1 VSQTRGIPII
11 FKDRYT
17 ASLMGD
23 TTVCRFAPVQLRFN
37 SSQTGFFDITY
48 QSSSGGG
55 NVAVPNVQSP
65 SNINVNTSL
74 SATYKLVSVIDK
86 NGCRAQ
92 VMDSVR
98 VNLRP
103 LPDANA
109 GIDRS
114 VCSSAV
120 QLEAAEN
127 FSYVGKWTSL
137 TSGAVITDPTDP
149 RSIITNLQNGRNIF
163 VWTVSDTACLG
174 YSVRDTVQIFVP
186 LLPKANNLSLITQ
199 VGVSVTG
206 NVSES
211 APIGTYSVTR
221 LTNPTSGRFE
231 LFSNGAF
238 TYIPD
243 PNFEGIVK
251 FKYMIC
257 SDLCTRLCDTGEVR
271 ILVQPRKDT
280 ARNTKIDVPNGFTPN
295 DDGKNDAL
303 IIDGLDQF
311 GENELVI
318 FNRWGDVLYKAKPYK
333 NDWRGT
339 NQGGAALSEGTYY
352 YLLRL
357 NTADGK
363 IVRGDVTILR

>member
-1 VSQTRGIPII
+1 
-11 FKDRYT
+11 
-17 ASLMGD
+17 
-23 TTVCRFAPVQLRFN
+23 LRFKSN
-37 SSQTGFFDITY
+37 QTGFFDIMY
-48 QSSSGGG
+48 QSTSGGG
-55 NVAVPNVQSP
+55 NVTMPNVQNLSYI
-65 SNINVNTSL
+65 NINTSL

-92 VMDSVR
+92 ITDSAR

-114 VCSSAV
+114 VCSSTV
-120 QLEAAEN
+120 QLEASEN
-127 FSYVGKWTSL
+127 FSYVGKWTNL
-137 TSGAVITDPTDP
+137 TSGAIITDPTDP
-149 RSIITNLQNGRNIF
+149 RSITTNLQNGRNIF

-199 VGVSVTG
+199 IGIPVTG

-280 ARNTKIDVPNGFTPN
+280 VKTTKIDVPNGFTPN

-318 FNRWGDVLYKAKPYK
+318 FNRWGDVLYKSKPYK

-339 NQGGAALSEGTYY
+339 NQEGSALPEGTYY

-363 IVRGDVTILR
+363 ILRGDVTILR